1 MNRHAYRILIVRTLY
16 EIDIRQINT
25 LNNELLYEL
34 ISFAYNPTTEVPSFE
49 KDDKDYIKVRDVV
62 LELYKSFE
70 KINCIISNNLDNYT
84 IDRLNYVD
92 RAIIRLAVYEMLFTD
107 LAKSIIINEALEIT
121 KEYSTLDDGLQAKFN
136 NRLLDKIAQGIK
148 NE

>member
-34 ISFAYNPTTEVPSFE
+34 INFAYDPITEVPSFE
-49 KDDKDYIKVRDVV
+49 KDDEDYIKVRDVV

>member
-34 ISFAYNPTTEVPSFE
+34 INFAYDPTTEVPSFE
-49 KDDKDYIKVRDVV
+49 KDDEDYIKVRDVV
-62 LELYKSFE
+62 SELYKSFE